1 MPSDAHK
8 IYYYI
13 TEANIKNFVLFAR
26 KPKDNQL
33 WMLMV
38 MQNENWDE
46 QERKKQRGGQREKRE
61 GESKA
66 DQEVVVVEVK
76 ALTEKRTLYS
86 SSSSC

>member
-46 QERKKQRGGQREKRE
+46 QERKKQRE

>member
-1 MPSDAHK
+1 MASDAHK

-13 TEANIKNFVLFAR
+13 TEVNIKNFVLFAR

-38 MQNENWDE
+38 MQNTNWDE
-46 QERKKQRGGQREKRE
+46 QERKKQRGRGR
-61 GESKA
+61 ESKP